1 MFLIK
6 AHKGF
11 IAKSSKFL
19 YAQDMKPQAFIIM
32 GTQGSGKGTQMA
44 LLKEVLAQKTPDI
57 KILQIDT
64 GQGFRKL
71 VSESSYTANRI
82 KESLNKGERQPDA
95 LAIYI
100 VMSKLIYEA
109 ETNQHFIIDGS
120 PRTVFQAEALDTAF
134 KFYGFEKPV
143 VIVVNVTREEAKKRL
158 MLRKRHDDTEEGI
171 EKRLNWYQDEV
182 VPAIDYYNQHPY
194 YNVVEVNGEQSVEDV
209 HKEILQKI
217 SLS

>member
-1 MFLIK
+1 
-6 AHKGF
+6 
-11 IAKSSKFL
+11 
-19 YAQDMKPQAFIIM
+19 MKPQAFIIM

-82 KESLNKGERQPDA
+82 KDSLNKGERQPDA

-109 ETNQHFIIDGS
+109 ESNQHFIIDGS
-120 PRTVFQAEALDTAF
+120 PRTVFQAEALDTAL
-134 KFYGFEKPV
+134 KFYEFEKPV
-143 VIVVNVTREEAKKRL
+143 VIVVNVNREEAKKRL

-182 VPAIDYYNQHPY
+182 VPAIDYYKQHPY

-209 HKEILQKI
+209 HKEILEKTLN
-217 SLS
+217 SKN